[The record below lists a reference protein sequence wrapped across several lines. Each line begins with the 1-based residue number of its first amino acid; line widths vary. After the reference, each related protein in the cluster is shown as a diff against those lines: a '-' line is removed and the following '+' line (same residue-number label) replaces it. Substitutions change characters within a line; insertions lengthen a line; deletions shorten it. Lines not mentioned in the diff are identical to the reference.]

1 MKRLAG
7 KVALVAAGPDG
18 VDIAAV
24 RALADDGAA
33 VAISYSAGGYEA
45 KALVREL
52 KDKGVRAAAFLADDC
67 DAAQL
72 ERLFKAVIERFGRLD
87 LLIWRPVRT
96 SSDYTNSSTRSM
108 DYPLAIAGGQ
118 PHVVATPAQIPK

>member
-7 KVALVAAGPDG
+7 KVALVAAGPNG
-18 VDIAAV
+18 VDIATV

-33 VAISYSAGGYEA
+33 VAISYSATGYEA

-52 KDKGVRAAAFLADDC
+52 KDKGVRAAAFATADSEV
-67 DAAQL
+67 AQL

-87 LLIWRPVRT
+87 ILIGRPVRP
-96 SSDYTNSSTRSM
+96 SSDYTSSSTRSM
-108 DYPLAIAGGQ
+108 KYPLAVAGGQ
-118 PHVVATPAQIPK
+118 PHVEPAHTQA